1 MNQLFA
7 QITIAIIIIL
17 AILQV
22 HHCTSAGYDYVI
34 TIDPLQG
41 NDTESCITGKKHCK
55 SLQWAFKK
63 EHRKNS
69 TQYILVEGTHHLD
82 TPIEIFEKLEKL
94 AFMGQISNDS
104 DHETVI
110 QCTEE
115 NTGLAFIGASS
126 VTFTNLVINNCSSL
140 RNSSSRDY
148 NMSLIQTY
156 KSLEF
161 QVGLY
166 FYLCKDITMQQVTV
180 SNSPNATGVVM
191 YDTSGTNRITECVF
205 ENNSIHYPVEK
216 TSSPKGG
223 GGGFYVEFT
232 YCIPGS
238 KDCTDHDLSPNIS
251 ESQYEFTECSFLN
264 NVANDSDTNLTNYIV
279 PSKADHVAFGRG
291 GGLSIFTNGA
301 SSSNSFKI
309 LNCTFQGNQAAWGGG
324 MFVEFHDTTQNN
336 SVSILDS
343 TFQGNKCYYWSD
355 SGTAGGGMR
364 IGFYVY
370 EKTSGLGN
378 SVNIQGC
385 HFYDNSALN
394 GGGLSISAALHNVN
408 QENLAR
414 MTINHTNFGH
424 NIARLGSA
432 LHIDGFPLILVG
444 EMLTIHVIRCDFLKN
459 SVDYIDPIGL
469 QDTVPYQLGEGTVY
483 IHSVPVNFRGF
494 ISFSGNNGSGL
505 AIVRAEVDFSD
516 AFGYFLGN
524 KGNKGGGIALLGAAY
539 IVINNRTK
547 MIFTFNTAMIVGGAI
562 FNKYISRRTLGSY
575 ADCFIRYADPLVHA
589 KDWNASFTFHFNR
602 DLGGSNDN
610 AIHSTSILPCS
621 WAGESRTGIFC
632 WKGWIFKE
640 INGTILKDCSKMIS
654 SDIGRITF
662 NQSSRNHYIAFPGQP
677 FNLHLDVKDD
687 LGKDRTEQT
696 VFLASTDT
704 NTSGSALGMNG
715 DSFTYIWGTNTTVW
729 GESGGDSVTL
739 QLDTIRDRV
748 WHLKVFVHLQ
758 PCPPG
763 FTLTNS
769 SQSESSSNSALIN
782 ILINDTSPS
791 PQQSLS
797 CACSGSYGEALICD
811 PQYYSARLA
820 NGYWMGHVESMGNDS
835 YYSGTCPPGFCYENP
850 HFSHFFLP
858 NNSVDLQKLIC
869 GHKHRQDTLCSKCVE
884 GHGPA
889 VNSPMYECINCT
901 NTIGDTFKY
910 ISTVYVPLVVMFVVI
925 ILFNVRLTTGAAN
938 AFILYAQIISSTFS
952 VDADG
957 QIPLILIT
965 GHHHASKLLK
975 AYRIPYGIFNLEFIE
990 NLIPPLCIGMKLS
1003 TLAVIAL
1010 DYIVALT
1017 PLLLIIVGVII
1028 FRLASCISDHCCKNV
1043 TQSTNLQAPSRISTF
1058 LAKRKR
1064 NLSEAMLPA
1073 FSAFLLLSYTKL
1085 ALTPSYILRQVALID
1100 SQGRKILPKR
1110 AYFAGHMSVNDRNYV
1125 LYYVLPASIVFVTF
1139 VAIPP
1144 LLLLD
1149 YPLRMFEWC
1158 LNRVNSLWRFYPVG
1172 KVHFFLDTFQGC
1184 FKNKCRFFAGLYF
1197 VFRLVINLNY
1207 SFTQTRLEQF
1217 VIKEISC
1224 ILMIMLLAI
1233 CQPYNAQ
1240 NNRFNCIDVLIFTNL
1255 AIVNGLSF
1263 YLYEY
1268 AQNNP
1273 QTDTLPLSAFIIQ
1286 YILIFLPMIYIISYI
1301 IWEKTKPCHYR
1312 LLPRARPSYSR
1323 PINYDVFEE
1332 SCDTLPP
1339 TKTPSL
1345 LDSNSY
1351 KDRRRFE
1358 ESDELF
1364 FQRAE
1369 FLNRYKPSN
1378 SSAVIAKDQ
1387 EVEKKQKEEP
1397 RETTVSEDSGLR
1409 SVPDTN
1415 SGNHYGSTKSRSSMK
1430 ESATASAYSTT
1441 SISSV
1446 GRNSFLYQSSDE
1458 NSDNEK

>member
-1 MNQLFA
+1 MNQLLA
-7 QITIAIIIIL
+7 QITIATVL
-17 AILQV
+17 TTLHV
-22 HHCTSAGYDYVI
+22 HHCISVGYEYVI
-34 TIDPLQG
+34 TVDPLKG
-41 NDTESCITGKKHCK
+41 NDTVSCIAGKEPCK
-55 SLQWAFKK
+55 SLQWAFKSD
-63 EHRKNS
+63 HRKNS
-69 TQYILVEGTHHLD
+69 TQYTLIEGTHHLNSS
-82 TPIEIFEKLEKL
+82 IEIFEKLEKL
-94 AFMGQISNDS
+94 AFVGRISNDS
-104 DHETVI
+104 ETVI

-115 NTGLAFIGASS
+115 NTGLAFVGASN
-126 VTFTNLVINNCSSL
+126 VTFTNLVIENCSSL

-148 NMSLIQTY
+148 NTSLIQTY

-166 FYLCKDITMQQVTV
+166 FYLCKDVTMQNVTV

-191 YDTSGTNRITECVF
+191 YDTSGTNRITDCVF
-205 ENNSIHYPVEK
+205 ENNSIHCPVEN

-238 KDCTDHDLSPNIS
+238 KDCSDRDLSPNIS
-251 ESQYEFTECSFLN
+251 ESRYEFTRCSFVN
-264 NVANDSDTNLTNYIV
+264 NVANDSDTNLANYIV

-309 LNCTFQGNQAAWGGG
+309 LNCIFQGNQAAWGGG
-324 MFVEFHDTTQNN
+324 MFVEFHDTTQDN
-336 SVSILDS
+336 SVSILNS

-370 EKTSGLGN
+370 EKTSGMGN
-378 SVNIQGC
+378 SINIQGC

-394 GGGLSISAALHNVN
+394 GGGLSISAALQNVN

-414 MTINHTNFGH
+414 MTINHTNFDH

-432 LHIDGFPLILVG
+432 LHIDGFPLILIG
-444 EMLTIHVIRCDFLKN
+444 EMLTVHIKRCDFLKN
-459 SVDYIDPIGL
+459 SVDYIDPLGL
-469 QDTVPYQLGEGTVY
+469 QDSVPYQLGEGTIY
-483 IHSVPVNFRGF
+483 IHSVPVNFRDL

-516 AFGYFLGN
+516 AFGYFIGN
-524 KGNKGGGIALLGAAY
+524 RGNKGGGIALLGAAY
-539 IVINNRTK
+539 IVINNRTI
-547 MIFTFNTAMIVGGAI
+547 MAFTSNTAMIYGGAI

-575 ADCFIRYADPLVHA
+575 ADCFIRYTDPLVHA
-589 KDWNASFTFHFNR
+589 KDWNASFKFHFNR

-632 WKGWIFKE
+632 WKGWVFKE
-640 INGTILKDCSKMIS
+640 TNGTILKDCSKMIS

-662 NQSSRNHYIAFPGQP
+662 NQSSRNHYTAFPGQP

-687 LGKDRTEQT
+687 LGKDLTEQT

-704 NTSGSALGMNG
+704 NTSGSALGTNG

-729 GESGGDSVTL
+729 GESSGDSIEL
-739 QLDTIRDRV
+739 QLDTIKDRV
-748 WHLKVFVHLQ
+748 WHLKVFVKLQ

-763 FTLTNS
+763 FTITNS
-769 SQSESSSNSALIN
+769 SQSQLENSTLTN
-782 ILINDTSPS
+782 TVNDTSPANS
-791 PQQSLS
+791 QQSLS
-797 CACSGSYGEALICD
+797 CACSGTYGKALICE
-811 PQYYSARLA
+811 PQFYSARLA
-820 NGYWMGHVESMGNDS
+820 NGYWMGHLESMDNDT
-835 YYSGTCPPGFCYENP
+835 YYSGTCPPGFCHESLHY
-850 HFSHFFLP
+850 SHFFLP
-858 NNSVDLQKLIC
+858 NNSEDLQKLIC
-869 GHKHRQDTLCSKCVE
+869 GSKNRQDTLCSKCIE

-889 VNSPMYECINCT
+889 VNSPFYECINCT
-901 NTIGDTFKY
+901 DPIGDTFKY
-910 ISTVYVPLVVMFVVI
+910 ISAVYIPLVVLFVVI
-925 ILFNVRLTTGAAN
+925 ILFNVRLTIGAAN
-938 AFILYAQIISSTFS
+938 AFVLYAQVISSTFS

-965 GHHHASKLLK
+965 GNHHANKLQK
-975 AYRIPYGIFNLEFIE
+975 AYRIPYGIFNLEFVE
-990 NLIPPLCIGMKLS
+990 NLIPQLCIGMKLY

-1017 PLLLIIVGVII
+1017 PLLLIIIGVII
-1028 FRLASCISDHCCKNV
+1028 FRLASCINDHCCKTIQPS
-1043 TQSTNLQAPSRISTF
+1043 TQLQAPSRVSAF

-1064 NLSEAMLPA
+1064 SLSEAVLPG

-1085 ALTPSYILRQVALID
+1085 ALTPSYILRQVALLD
-1100 SQGRKILPKR
+1100 SQGREIHPKR
-1110 AYFAGHMSVNDRNYV
+1110 AYFAGHLSVHDKSYL
-1125 LYYVLPASIVFVTF
+1125 LYYVLPASIIFATF

-1158 LNRVNSLWRFYPVG
+1158 LNRVNCLWQFYPVG

-1184 FKNKCRFFAGLYF
+1184 FKNKYRFFAGLYF

-1207 SFTQTRLEQF
+1207 SFTQTWLEQF
-1217 VIKEISC
+1217 VIKEIAC

-1240 NNRFNCIDVLIFTNL
+1240 NDRFNRIDVLIFTNL

-1273 QTDTLPLSAFIIQ
+1273 QTETLPLSAFIIQ
-1286 YILIFLPMIYIISYI
+1286 YILIFLPLTYIISYI
-1301 IWEKTKPCHYR
+1301 VWEKTEPCHNRLSHRTRTSYR
-1312 LLPRARPSYSR
+1312 R

-1332 SCDTLPP
+1332 SCDTMPP
-1339 TKTPSL
+1339 NKTPSL

-1351 KDRRRFE
+1351 DRRRFE
-1358 ESDELF
+1358 ESEELF

-1369 FLNRYKPSN
+1369 FLNRYKPPN
-1378 SSAVIAKDQ
+1378 SSVIIAKGQ
-1387 EVEKKQKEEP
+1387 ETEKKHTEEP
-1397 RETTVSEDSGLR
+1397 RQTTVSEDSGLR
-1409 SVPDTN
+1409 SIPDTN
-1415 SGNHYGSTKSRSSMK
+1415 SGNHYGSTKSRSSTK
-1430 ESATASAYSTT
+1430 ESASASAYSTT
-1441 SISSV
+1441 SISSA

-1458 NSDNEK
+1458 NSGSEK

>member
-1 MNQLFA
+1 MNRLLA
-7 QITIAIIIIL
+7 QITIVTVL
-17 AILQV
+17 TTLSLHV
-22 HHCTSAGYDYVI
+22 HHCTSVGYEYVI
-34 TIDPLQG
+34 TIDPLTG
-41 NDTESCITGKKHCK
+41 NDTESCITGKEPCK
-55 SLQWAFKK
+55 SLQWAFKSD
-63 EHRKNS
+63 HRKS
-69 TQYILVEGTHHLD
+69 SIQYILVEGIHYLD
-82 TPIEIFEKLEKL
+82 IPIEIFEKLEKL
-94 AFMGQISNDS
+94 AFVGRISNDS
-104 DHETVI
+104 EIVI

-115 NTGLAFIGASS
+115 NTGLTFVGASN
-126 VTFTNLVINNCSSL
+126 VTFTNLVIDNCSSL

-148 NMSLIQTY
+148 NTSLIQTY

-166 FYLCKDITMQQVTV
+166 FYLCKDITMQNVTV

-191 YDTSGTNRITECVF
+191 YDTSGTNRITDCVF
-205 ENNSIHYPVEK
+205 ENNSIHYPVEN

-238 KDCTDHDLSPNIS
+238 KDCADSDLSPNIS
-251 ESQYEFTECSFLN
+251 ESQYEFTGCSFVN
-264 NVANDSDTNLTNYIV
+264 NVANDSDMNLANYIV
-279 PSKADHVAFGRG
+279 PSKADHVALGRG

-324 MFVEFHDTTQNN
+324 MFVEFHDITQDN
-336 SVSILDS
+336 SVSILNS

-370 EKTSGLGN
+370 EKTSGMGN

-414 MTINHTNFGH
+414 MTINHTNFAH

-432 LHIDGFPLILVG
+432 LHIDGFPLILIG
-444 EMLTIHVIRCDFLKN
+444 EMLTVHIKRCDFLKN
-459 SVDYIDPIGL
+459 SVDYIDPLGL
-469 QDTVPYQLGEGTVY
+469 QDSVPYQLGEGTVY
-483 IHSVPVNFRGF
+483 IHSVPVNFRDF

-516 AFGYFLGN
+516 AIGYFVGN

-539 IVINNRTK
+539 IVINNRTT
-547 MIFTFNTAMIVGGAI
+547 MAFTSNTAMIYGGAI

-575 ADCFIRYADPLVHA
+575 ADCFIRYTDPLIHA
-589 KDWNASFTFHFNR
+589 KDWNASFKFHFNR

-632 WKGWIFKE
+632 WKGWVFKE

-662 NQSSRNHYIAFPGQP
+662 NQSSRNHYTAFPGQP

-687 LGKDRTEQT
+687 LGKDLTEQT
-696 VFLASTDT
+696 VFLASTNA
-704 NTSGSALGMNG
+704 NTSGSTLGMNG

-729 GESGGDSVTL
+729 GESGGDSIEL
-739 QLDTIRDRV
+739 QLDTIKDRV
-748 WHLKVFVHLQ
+748 WHLKVFVELQ

-763 FTLTNS
+763 FTITNG
-769 SQSESSSNSALIN
+769 SQSQLDNSNAL
-782 ILINDTSPS
+782 NDTSTANS
-791 PQQSLS
+791 QQSLS
-797 CACSGSYGEALICD
+797 CACSGSYGKALICE
-811 PQYYSARLA
+811 PQFYSARLA
-820 NGYWMGHVESMGNDS
+820 NGYWMGHVESMDNDT
-835 YYSGTCPPGFCYENP
+835 YYSGTCPPGFCHENP
-850 HFSHFFLP
+850 HYSHFFLP
-858 NNSVDLQKLIC
+858 NNSEDLQKLIC
-869 GHKHRQDTLCSKCVE
+869 GHKNREDTLCSRCID

-889 VNSPMYECINCT
+889 VNSPFYECINCT
-901 NTIGDTFKY
+901 DPIGDTFKY
-910 ISTVYVPLVVMFVVI
+910 ISSVYIPLVVIFVVI
-925 ILFNVRLTTGAAN
+925 ILFNVRLTIGAAN
-938 AFILYAQIISSTFS
+938 AFVLYAQIISSTFS

-965 GHHHASKLLK
+965 GHYHANKLLK
-975 AYRIPYGIFNLEFIE
+975 GYRIPYGIFNLEFVE
-990 NLIPPLCIGMKLS
+990 NLIPQLCIGTKLN

-1028 FRLASCISDHCCKNV
+1028 FRLASCINDHCYKT
-1043 TQSTNLQAPSRISTF
+1043 TQPSTQLQAPSRISAF
-1058 LAKRKR
+1058 LTNRKR
-1064 NLSEAMLPA
+1064 SLSEAVLPA

-1085 ALTPSYILRQVALID
+1085 ALTPSYILRQVALFD
-1100 SQGRKILPKR
+1100 NQGHEIHPKR
-1110 AYFAGHMSVNDRNYV
+1110 AYFAGHLSVHDKSYL
-1125 LYYVLPASIVFVTF
+1125 LYYVLPASIIFATF

-1158 LNRVNSLWRFYPVG
+1158 LNRVNCLWRFYPVG

-1184 FKNKCRFFAGLYF
+1184 FKNKYRFFAGLYF

-1207 SFTQTRLEQF
+1207 SFTQTWLEQF

-1240 NNRFNCIDVLIFTNL
+1240 NDRFNRIDVLIFTNL

-1273 QTDTLPLSAFIIQ
+1273 QTETLPLSAFIIQ
-1286 YILIFLPMIYIISYI
+1286 YILIFLPLIYIISYI
-1301 IWEKTKPCHYR
+1301 VWEKTKPCHNR
-1312 LLPRARPSYSR
+1312 LSHRTRTSYSR

-1332 SCDTLPP
+1332 SCDTMPP
-1339 TKTPSL
+1339 NKTPSL

-1351 KDRRRFE
+1351 NDRRRFE
-1358 ESDELF
+1358 ESEELF

-1369 FLNRYKPSN
+1369 FLNRYKPPN
-1378 SSAVIAKDQ
+1378 SSVVIAKGQ
-1387 EVEKKQKEEP
+1387 ETEKKHKEEP
-1397 RETTVSEDSGLR
+1397 RQTTVSEDSGLR
-1409 SVPDTN
+1409 SIPDTN
-1415 SGNHYGSTKSRSSMK
+1415 SGNHYYGSTKSRSSTK
-1430 ESATASAYSTT
+1430 ESASASAYSTT
-1441 SISSV
+1441 SVSSV

-1458 NSDNEK
+1458 NSDSEK